1 MKGKPTVW
9 SEEAIY
15 VFKQVFPHNWNKDLA
30 KYFNVGWRTI
40 VRKAREL
47 KLEKAPDFRD
57 NIDFTQF
64 SKGVSP
70 TNKGMKQ
77 EEYMSPEGLEKTKLT
92 RFKKGR
98 IPTTS
103 NNSEKAWNTRR
114 ENKIKNLEKQE
125 SKKIKKPI
133 HNL

>member
-47 KLEKAPDFRD
+47 ELEKAPDFRD

-92 RFKKGR
+92 RFKKGH
-98 IPTTS
+98 IPAIKLDPEIS
-103 NNSEKAWNTRR
+103 KKAWNTRR

-125 SKKIKKPI
+125 SKKTK
-133 HNL
+133 N

>member
-1 MKGKPTVW
+1 MKGKKTVW

-15 VFKQVFPHNWNKDLA
+15 VFTQTFPHNWNKDLA

-77 EEYMSPEGLEKTKLT
+77 DVP
-92 RFKKGR
+92 
-98 IPTTS
+98 
-103 NNSEKAWNTRR
+103 
-114 ENKIKNLEKQE
+114 
-125 SKKIKKPI
+125 
-133 HNL
+133 